1 MRQHSVSKADILV
14 YANSELKKNRSR
26 CERAEK
32 VFVMESDQRH
42 HEI

>member
-14 YANSELKKNRSR
+14 YANSELRNRSR
-26 CERAEK
+26 CERAEG
-32 VFVMESDQRH
+32 VFVTESDQGH